1 MWWQS
6 KVAQV
11 LLGIL
16 VVLAVYVMACRLI
29 GSDGLVLSAKRE
41 MLDRRSEV
49 MVLRGHGSLL
59 AVADRSW
66 STSNQFASNYMPLHR
81 SLNQRGGIEFTY
93 AFWLKVDGEHGAN
106 LSRIANQTILLRGDR
121 RQFRWQRDE
130 QGVVGAGSQR
140 QSTEFGPG
148 ILVCCPS
155 ISFGRSYN
163 EFKVNYNTLQE
174 PMSGFVVEARPNEE
188 RALRQN
194 AMKLILNEWAL
205 MTFVFRDHTPSNDF
219 DDGIE
224 VSVYLND
231 SLYYMHRSQGA
242 FKVNQGDLYVAPS
255 ISGDPR
261 SVMNNVHI
269 GDLQYTNYAMKQ
281 KDVEKIYNKGPP
293 KKSFKESRRSAS
305 TADPL
310 YLTEYNKLDI
320 YNT

>member
-6 KVAQV
+6 PVVQV
-11 LLGIL
+11 LLGII
-16 VVLAVYVMACRLI
+16 VVIAVYVLACKVV
-29 GSDGLVLSAKRE
+29 GSEGLVLSAKRE
-41 MLDRRSEV
+41 MLDRKSEV
-49 MVLRGHGSLL
+49 MVLPGHGSLL
-59 AVADRSW
+59 SVADKAW
-66 STSNQFASNYMPLHR
+66 STSNQFASNYVPLQR
-81 SLNQRGGIEFTY
+81 SLNQRGGIEFSY
-93 AFWLKVDGEHGAN
+93 AFWLKVDGEDGAK
-106 LSRIANQTILLRGDR
+106 LSHVANQMILMRGDR
-121 RQFRWQRDE
+121 RRFRWQMNE
-130 QGVVGAGSQR
+130 QTTVGGVNK
-140 QSTEFGPG
+140 STAFGPG

-194 AMKLILNEWAL
+194 ALKLMLNEWAL
-205 MTFVFRDHTPSNDF
+205 MTFVFRDRTPSNDF

-255 ISGDPR
+255 ISGDPK
-261 SVMNNVHI
+261 SGMNHVQI

-281 KDVEKIYNKGPP
+281 KDVEKMYKKGPP

-305 TADPL
+305 PADPL